1 MNRAELGTE
10 ALTEGQIISRLERLP
25 MTRAL
30 WMLVLIAG
38 GAWFVESLS
47 IGAIGVVLPILK
59 PLWHLT
65 PGQVGLLAVASTI
78 GVVVGLIPAGRLSDR
93 FGRVRV
99 LTWGIVAYSTL
110 TVLGAF
116 SLQYPDLLVLRF
128 LAGLGM
134 GAVFPL
140 PYAIVGELVRKN
152 QRTWLSGFLDAT
164 LSVGYFIAPLL
175 GLLIMPHLAPTLAW
189 RLFMITAGL
198 PFLYAILVH
207 RLLPESPRWLLHH
220 GRAREAASVLDD
232 LEQRTARYYHGELP
246 PIIKPEDV
254 RESVAAVP
262 LPQAQPESSWRGLIG
277 RTVISAVGATGTFFM
292 FYVVMTYTPT
302 IFAAQGMSFAT
313 SLGFAAL
320 VTASAI
326 PGKLLNGHLSETW
339 GRKPMFAAFMGLAAI
354 AAILFGTIHQPGL
367 MLLDA
372 MAMSFFGTGAF
383 PGLKMYYAEQYPTHA
398 RVTGSATVEAV
409 SRTLGGIVGAALMPL
424 AWHTLGVAVAF
435 EIIGAVALVSVV
447 VLSIWG
453 QETRGMTLEAIQQH
467 YQVKSAH
474 ARHA

>member
-1 MNRAELGTE
+1 MNRTE
-10 ALTEGQIISRLERLP
+10 RDSETLTEGQIISRLERLP

-30 WMLVLIAG
+30 WLLVLIAG

-116 SLQYPDLLVLRF
+116 SLQYQDLLVLRF

-175 GLLIMPHLAPTLAW
+175 GLLIMPHLAPTLSW

-207 RLLPESPRWLLHH
+207 RLLPESPRWLLQH
-220 GRAREAASVLDD
+220 GRAREAAAVLDD
-232 LEQRTARYYHGELP
+232 LERRTARYYQGELP
-246 PIIKPEDV
+246 AITTLEEIPP
-254 RESVAAVP
+254 SMP
-262 LPQAQPESSWRGLIG
+262 PSSAPSASIWRSLIG

-326 PGKLLNGHLSETW
+326 PGKLLNGHLSESW
-339 GRKPMFAAFMGLAAI
+339 GRKPMFAVFMGLAAI
-354 AAILFGTIHQPGL
+354 AAFLFGTIHQPGL

-435 EIIGAVALVSVV
+435 EIIGAVALVSVI
-447 VLSIWG
+447 VLAIWG
-453 QETRGMTLEAIQQH
+453 QETRGMTLEAIQQR
-467 YQVKSAH
+467 YQVKSAR